1 MSASSVHQSTR
12 NYYGSLLPAS
22 QHHPEL
28 LWLMRQQVTESM
40 KECIISRTRAVIDLE
55 CDVFRPLQKL
65 LPGHNA
71 LPSPPVTPTKPGF
84 DLDRGDTGPTRLPT
98 LEKFL
103 DDLIGFS
110 KVQVPTLLCTLIYLD
125 RIQPRIPPL
134 SRDASSKTRMP
145 DTRHRVLLAT
155 IICAAKYLNDSSP
168 KNKHWAAYTSSLFRC
183 EEVNLMEQQL
193 LCLLNWDLRFTE
205 EDCVRTFSMF
215 FKTPVTHV
223 AYPPTPPYE
232 EASKPQAGSQLDIP
246 SNRRT
251 SRPARI
257 EISSG
262 PAHLH
267 SSYSRSSV
275 AGGAPLSPP
284 PSGSR
289 TSFSGSQPSIY
300 SQDAGVPMRSS
311 DELSSEEGGEEDRLT
326 SGATARYAMYGYSSS
341 GQQRPSQSSKSVYI
355 PPPRYTAQSGTWS
368 RREEAPLKPEIPQEN
383 HLNATTSW
391 PALSIRANGFLERVW
406 GGSTQSGRSGVKS
419 SRSVGGIFRTT
430 QPETSASRV

>member
-1 MSASSVHQSTR
+1 MPAPSVYQPTR
-12 NYYGSLLPAS
+12 IHHGSLLPVS

-28 LWLMRQQVTESM
+28 VWLMHQQVTEQM
-40 KECIISRTRAVIDLE
+40 KECIISRTRAVVDLE

-65 LPGHNA
+65 LPAHSA
-71 LPSPPVTPTKPGF
+71 LPSPPVTPTKPNF
-84 DLDRGDTGPTRLPT
+84 DLDRGDTDSPRLPT

-103 DDLIGFS
+103 DDLVGFS
-110 KVQVPTLLCTLIYLD
+110 RIQVPTLLCTMIYLD
-125 RIQPRIPPL
+125 RIQPRIPPV

-168 KNKHWAAYTSSLFRC
+168 KNKHWAAYTSSLFHC

-193 LCLLNWDLRFTE
+193 LKSAG
-205 EDCVRTFSMF
+205 TFSMF
-215 FKTPVTHV
+215 FKTPVAHV
-223 AYPPTPPYE
+223 PYPPTPPYE
-232 EASKPQAGSQLDIP
+232 EASKPQTGPQLDIP
-246 SNRRT
+246 SNRRA

-267 SSYSRSSV
+267 SSYSRSAV
-275 AGGAPLSPP
+275 AGDAPPSPP

-289 TSFSGSQPSIY
+289 SSFSGPRPPAY
-300 SQDAGVPMRSS
+300 SQEAGALMHSG
-311 DELSSEEGGEEDRLT
+311 DELSSEEDGEEAGLM
-326 SGATARYAMYGYSSS
+326 SGATARYAVYGYLSSS
-341 GQQRPSQSSKSVYI
+341 QRQPPQSSRSVYV

-368 RREEAPLKPEIPQEN
+368 RRENVPLNPDVPQEN
-383 HLNATTSW
+383 RLNSTTSW

-406 GGSTQSGRSGVKS
+406 GGNTQSGRGGVKS
-419 SRSVGGIFRTT
+419 SRSVGGIFRTA
-430 QPETSASRV
+430 QPESSASRV

>member
-1 MSASSVHQSTR
+1 MPAPGVYRPTR
-12 NYYGSLLPAS
+12 THHGSLLPIS

-28 LWLMRQQVTESM
+28 VWLMHQQVTEQM
-40 KECIISRTRAVIDLE
+40 KECIISRMRAVVDLE
-55 CDVFRPLQKL
+55 CDVFRPLRKL
-65 LPGHNA
+65 LPAHSA

-84 DLDRGDTGPTRLPT
+84 DLDRGDTGSTHLPT

-110 KVQVPTLLCTLIYLD
+110 RIQAPTLLCTLIYLD
-125 RIQPRIPPL
+125 RIQPRIPPV

-168 KNKHWAAYTSSLFRC
+168 KNKHWAAYTSSLFHC

-205 EDCVRTFSMF
+205 EECVRTFSMF
-215 FKTPVTHV
+215 FRTSVAHV
-223 AYPPTPPYE
+223 AYPPTPSYE
-232 EASKPQAGSQLDIP
+232 DASKPQTGSQLDVP
-246 SNRRT
+246 SNRRA

-257 EISSG
+257 EVSSG

-267 SSYSRSSV
+267 SSYSRSAV

-289 TSFSGSQPSIY
+289 SSFGGSQPPAY
-300 SQDAGVPMRSS
+300 SQEAGTPMRPSG
-311 DELSSEEGGEEDRLT
+311 ELSIEEDGEGDGLT
-326 SGATARYAMYGYSSS
+326 SEATARYATYGYSSS
-341 GQQRPSQSSKSVYI
+341 SQQYPPQSAKSVYV
-355 PPPRYTAQSGTWS
+355 PPPRYTARSGTWS
-368 RREEAPLKPEIPQEN
+368 RHEEAPLNTNGPQAN
-383 HLNATTSW
+383 HLNSTTSW

-406 GGSTQSGRSGVKS
+406 GGNTQSGRGGVKS
-419 SRSVGGIFRTT
+419 SRSVGGIFRTA
-430 QPETSASRV
+430 QPESSVSRV